1 MEMYSLPPPPPPI
14 LHGVD
19 PKIITVQQQ
28 NMTDL
33 LKGKAIAG

>member
-1 MEMYSLPPPPPPI
+1 MEMYNLPPAPI
-14 LHGVD
+14 LRGED
-19 PKIITVQQQ
+19 PKIITVQQR